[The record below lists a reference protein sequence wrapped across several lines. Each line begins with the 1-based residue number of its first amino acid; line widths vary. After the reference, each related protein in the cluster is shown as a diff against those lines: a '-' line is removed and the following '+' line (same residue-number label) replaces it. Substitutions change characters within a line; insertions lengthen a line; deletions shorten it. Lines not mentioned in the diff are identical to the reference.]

1 KIPEAI
7 EVIVDEAREP
17 PSPVAAARPVVHG
30 EHRLYADCLDGFAG
44 LDITGIVFRRE
55 KRRHIEVIELFER
68 HRKELE
74 AIGFREFRQE
84 FVWLAGAM
92 QQCRDLSGLHFLK
105 CDGIVD
111 IERLHL
117 HPETLEKDWARSD
130 VPAPC
135 VLKLTFLPS
144 RSWKE

>member
-1 KIPEAI
+1 
-7 EVIVDEAREP
+7 
-17 PSPVAAARPVVHG
+17 

-68 HRKELE
+68 HRQELE
-74 AIGFREFRQE
+74 AIVVLEFRQE

-111 IERLHL
+111 IERLPL
-117 HPETLEKDWARSD
+117 HPETLEKDWARYRCSG
-130 VPAPC
+130 ALC
-135 VLKLTFLPS
+135 VKAHLLTFQIVEGIDLGAH
-144 RSWKE
+144 KYMEL